1 MSNMA
6 QDSESARIRLFSGE
20 LDEMARREVEK
31 RRRLGNEVSALVFG
45 RDVGELAIRLAD
57 AGARVVVDATAE
69 RKSPP
74 RAGLRA
80 LPLSLAGLSDADVFP
95 EAPFDVVVGQLALHP
110 IPYEQAR
117 QALCRLMTMLKIG
130 GKLYLSAYGLHSTLG
145 DYYPDSGKLVEERFA
160 ELPASL
166 ADLYDLHGPVC
177 LYSERNLITLLFQV
191 GAPVLQS
198 ATGALG
204 NVRAVAVRI

>member
-6 QDSESARIRLFSGE
+6 HDSESAKIRLFACE
-20 LDEMARREVEK
+20 LDEMAYQEVKK
-31 RRRLGNEVSALVFG
+31 RCRLDNNVSALVFG
-45 RDVGELAIRLAD
+45 RDVGNLAIRLAD
-57 AGARVVVDATAE
+57 LGARVVVDASQQ
-69 RKSPP
+69 KQPP
-74 RAGLRA
+74 RPGLRSLVFSLAA
-80 LPLSLAGLSDADVFP
+80 LPETDALP
-95 EAPFDVVVGQLALHP
+95 EAPFDVIIAQFALHAV
-110 IPYEQAR
+110 PYG
-117 QALCRLMTMLKIG
+117 QALQALLQLTHRLKIG

-145 DYYPDSGKLVEERFA
+145 DHYPDSGKLVEERFS

-166 ADLYDLHGPVC
+166 AELYDLHGPVC

-191 GAPVLQS
+191 GTPVLQN